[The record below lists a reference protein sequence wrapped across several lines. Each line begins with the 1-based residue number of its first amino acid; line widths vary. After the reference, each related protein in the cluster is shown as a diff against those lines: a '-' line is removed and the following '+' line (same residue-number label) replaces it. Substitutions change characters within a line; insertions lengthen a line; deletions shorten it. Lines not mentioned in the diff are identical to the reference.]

1 MWPLILH
8 SSDVLEVL
16 VQSPRPNSTDEMA
29 TSSTSSVLNAINAE
43 ASEVSPSA
51 PSSSNQTVP
60 LQTLQWEMFWKQ
72 HIAPWEMQFPA
83 LLQIQSSP
91 NFPLESNPRE

>member
-1 MWPLILH
+1 MWPFILH
-8 SSDVLEVL
+8 SNDVLEVL

-29 TSSTSSVLNAINAE
+29 TSSTSSVLNAINAV
-43 ASEVSPSA
+43 ASEVSLSA
-51 PSSSNQTVP
+51 PSSSNQTVANFAVGD
-60 LQTLQWEMFWKQ
+60 FWKE

-91 NFPLESNPRE
+91 DFSLESNPRK